1 MGPTPYILQ
10 IISHFANGKY
20 ILIFV
25 KYCDRIQKMMKK
37 NIFIIGVPR
46 SGKSTLANI
55 VCDRFGFSLV
65 SIDAI
70 VATFYNVFPELGMH
84 AEPEKSE
91 PIVSKFIFEYMR
103 QLSTESPNR
112 KFVIEGCHI
121 QPATVVANTDCEKY
135 DVVCM
140 GYPGLTPE
148 QFLLRVRGTNW
159 AVAKNDAEI
168 IQMGECFI
176 ARSRQYQ
183 ETCKQH
189 NIKFIDTSG
198 GILTA
203 LGDYMK

>member
-1 MGPTPYILQ
+1 M
-10 IISHFANGKY
+10 
-20 ILIFV
+20 
-25 KYCDRIQKMMKK
+25 
-37 NIFIIGVPR
+37 
-46 SGKSTLANI
+46 
-55 VCDRFGFSLV
+55 CDRFGFSLV

-70 VATFYNVFPELGMH
+70 VVTFYNVFPELGMH

-176 ARSRQYQ
+176 ARSVGYGALKIMSDAEIEEFKARYITYLATERDTPYEQQ
-183 ETCKQH
+183 TETANYGFKDGESI
-189 NIKFIDTSG
+189 NTLNAYANNFIYDFLFDTDWKYYRDNSR
-198 GILTA
+198 
-203 LGDYMK
+203 

>member
-1 MGPTPYILQ
+1 
-10 IISHFANGKY
+10 
-20 ILIFV
+20 
-25 KYCDRIQKMMKK
+25 MMEK

-55 VCDRFGFSLV
+55 VCNRFGFGLV

-103 QLSTESPNR
+103 QLSAESPNR

-121 QPATVVANTDCEKY
+121 QPTTVVGNIDCEKY

-183 ETCKQH
+183 ETWKQH
-189 NIKFIDTSG
+189 NIKFIDTSD

>member
-1 MGPTPYILQ
+1 MSHVRVKAHWPILYATGLGSVWCLLTPLLRLFIMCSQ
-10 IISHFANGKY
+10 NWECTRNQKKANQLY
-20 ILIFV
+20 LNLFL
-25 KYCDRIQKMMKK
+25 
-37 NIFIIGVPR
+37 NI
-46 SGKSTLANI
+46 
-55 VCDRFGFSLV
+55 
-65 SIDAI
+65 
-70 VATFYNVFPELGMH
+70 
-84 AEPEKSE
+84 
-91 PIVSKFIFEYMR
+91 
-103 QLSTESPNR
+103 
-112 KFVIEGCHI
+112 FVIEGCHI

-183 ETCKQH
+183 ETCKQY
-189 NIKFIDTSG
+189 NIKFIDTSD

>member
-1 MGPTPYILQ
+1 
-10 IISHFANGKY
+10 
-20 ILIFV
+20 
-25 KYCDRIQKMMKK
+25 MMKK

-55 VCDRFGFSLV
+55 VCDRFGVSLV

-148 QFLLRVRGTNW
+148 QFFHGLRAAQLIRKRYTVLDLTYELGLL
-159 AVAKNDAEI
+159 DEI
-168 IQMGECFI
+168 
-176 ARSRQYQ
+176 
-183 ETCKQH
+183 
-189 NIKFIDTSG
+189 
-198 GILTA
+198 
-203 LGDYMK
+203 LGRIEEKHLFF